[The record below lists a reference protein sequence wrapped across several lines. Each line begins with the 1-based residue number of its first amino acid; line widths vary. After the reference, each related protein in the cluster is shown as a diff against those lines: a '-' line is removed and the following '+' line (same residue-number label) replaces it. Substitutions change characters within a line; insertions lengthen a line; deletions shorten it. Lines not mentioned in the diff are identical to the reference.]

1 MSTRSPKDSVIKT
14 EDFKKIFKEN
24 LEIKNNE
31 SSAVIATLSQSLSV
45 KTGKEA
51 MDLLINR
58 FHSIIIEINFFFV

>member
-14 EDFKKIFKEN
+14 EDFKKLLKEN

-58 FHSIIIEINFFFV
+58 FYSIIIEINFFFV

>member
-14 EDFKKIFKEN
+14 EDFKKLLKEN

-58 FHSIIIEINFFFV
+58 FYSIIIEINSFFV